1 MIARTIPPE
10 FRLVQGQ
17 RNMLKRL
24 FDIAAS
30 LAALILLGPIILLA
44 ALGVRLCTKGPAF
57 YCAQRVGVDGQPF
70 TLFKLRTMR
79 IDQAPNASTITGTTD
94 PRVFAFGSLLRKT
107 KLDELPQ
114 LWNILR
120 GDMSV
125 VGPRPE
131 DLVNVQRYYDDVALS
146 TLSVRPGLSGV
157 GSLYYYTHGE
167 KTLTGDDPEQLYAKE
182 LLPIKI
188 ALEAVYIRQA
198 SLGYDLQIIFRTVL
212 VIAQI
217 MFGKTDF
224 DDPAELPAAQ
234 KLLASSRQR
243 SQAA

>member
-1 MIARTIPPE
+1 MA
-10 FRLVQGQ
+10 
-17 RNMLKRL
+17 KRL

-30 LAALILLGPIILLA
+30 LAALILLGPLILLA
-44 ALGVRLCTKGPAF
+44 AIGVRLCSKGPAF
-57 YCAQRVGVDGQPF
+57 YCAQRVGVDGRPF

-79 IDQAPNASTITGTTD
+79 TDQAPNASTITGATD

-131 DLVNVQRYYDDVALS
+131 DLANVQRYYDDLAMS

-167 KTLTGDDPEQLYAKE
+167 KLLIGDDPEQLYARE

-188 ALEAVYIRQA
+188 ALEAVYIRHA
-198 SLGYDLQIIFRTVL
+198 SLAYDLQIIFRTVV

-217 MFGKTDF
+217 MLGKTDF
-224 DDPAELPAAQ
+224 EDPAELPAAQ
-234 KLLASSRQR
+234 ELLACSRPATK
-243 SQAA
+243 AA